1 MKKLV
6 LTTALVALAGPAFA
20 HTGVGLHTHGLAAGF
35 THPFLGADH
44 LLAMLAVG
52 LWGAAALPARLWLAP
67 ATFVGGMIAGAGLQL
82 AGVTMPY
89 VEGMIA
95 LSVLAFGLMTAFALR
110 VPAAAALVLTSLFA
124 LSHGYAHA
132 AEASGTLQ
140 LYLAG
145 FIAATALI
153 HAAGVGFGLAIL
165 RFRHALPVLGLGIA
179 AAGVAMLAG

>member
-1 MKKLV
+1 MKKFV
-6 LTTALVALAGPAFA
+6 LAAALATLAGPALA

-52 LWGAAALPARLWLAP
+52 LWGAAALPKRLWLAP

-82 AGVTMPY
+82 AGIAMPY

-110 VPAAAALVLTSLFA
+110 VPAAAALALTGLFA

-132 AEASGTLQ
+132 AEASGAFSA
-140 LYLAG
+140 YLIG
-145 FIAATALI
+145 FVGATALI
-153 HAAGVGFGLAIL
+153 HAAGVGFGLSIL
-165 RFRHALPVLGLGIA
+165 RFRYALPVLGAGIA

>member
-6 LTTALVALAGPAFA
+6 LTTALATFTGPALA

-52 LWGAAALPARLWLAP
+52 LWGAAALPHRLWLAP
-67 ATFVGGMIAGAGLQL
+67 ASFVGGMIAGAGLQL
-82 AGVTMPY
+82 AGMTLPH

-110 VPAAAALVLTSLFA
+110 VPAVAALALTALFA

-132 AEASGTLQ
+132 AEASGTFSA
-140 LYLAG
+140 YLAG
-145 FIAATALI
+145 FVAATALI
-153 HAAGVGFGLAIL
+153 HAAGVGVGLGVL
-165 RFRHALPVLGLGIA
+165 RFRYALPVLGAGIA
-179 AAGVAMLAG
+179 AAGIAMLAG